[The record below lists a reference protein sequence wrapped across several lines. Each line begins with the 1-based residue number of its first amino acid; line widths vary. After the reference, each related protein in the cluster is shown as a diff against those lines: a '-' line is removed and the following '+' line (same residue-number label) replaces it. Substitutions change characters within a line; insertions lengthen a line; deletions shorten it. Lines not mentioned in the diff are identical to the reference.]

1 MITSSCWTVTGHYLN
16 TAAEDA
22 FADIDKVFSLTGERI
37 TDDRFSDVIKVNIEG
52 TNYYVKRY
60 TSGGKGL
67 RRYLGRSR
75 IRAEWENMLLF
86 HKLGVPAAKVVAYG
100 EQKSFTMLK
109 RGVLITEEVKNTL
122 DLSEVVYRKVDFLK
136 NKPWI
141 NSIIEQ
147 VASATKKLHQHGF
160 VHNDL
165 KWRNILVTQEEQ
177 PKIALIDCPGGS
189 KPPFP
194 FLERFKVKDLA
205 CLDKKAK
212 YHLSRSQRLKFYKLY
227 INKKNIDQ
235 KHKKQIRSILM
246 FFEGRE

>member
-1 MITSSCWTVTGHYLN
+1 MITSSCWTVTEPYLN

-60 TSGGKGL
+60 TSGGNGI
-67 RRYLGRSR
+67 RRYAGRSR

-86 HKLGVPAAKVVAYG
+86 HELGVPAAKVVAYG

-122 DLSEVVYRKVDFLK
+122 DLAEIVYRDVDFLK
-136 NKPWI
+136 DKSWV

-147 VASATKKLHQHGF
+147 VASAASKLHKNGF

-165 KWRNILVTQEEQ
+165 KWRNILVTQEEHPQ
-177 PKIALIDCPGGS
+177 IALIDCPGGS
-189 KPPFP
+189 KPFFP
-194 FLERFKVKDLA
+194 LLKRAIIKDLA

-212 YHLSRSQRLKFYKLY
+212 YNLTRSKRLQFYKQYEGCSKLTKRNKTE
-227 INKKNIDQ
+227 INK
-235 KHKKQIRSILM
+235 ILD

>member
-1 MITSSCWTVTGHYLN
+1 MN
-16 TAAEDA
+16 TAAEAA

-60 TSGGKGL
+60 TSGGNGL
-67 RRYLGRSR
+67 RRYAGRSR

-86 HKLGVPAAKVVAYG
+86 HELGVPAAKVVAYG

-122 DLSEVVYRKVDFLK
+122 DLAEIVYRDVDFLK
-136 NKPWI
+136 DKSWV

-147 VASATKKLHQHGF
+147 VASAASKLHKNGF

-165 KWRNILVTQEEQ
+165 KWRNILVTQEEHPQ
-177 PKIALIDCPGGS
+177 IALIDCPGGS
-189 KPPFP
+189 KPF
-194 FLERFKVKDLA
+194 FLLLERSIVKDLA
-205 CLDKKAK
+205 CLDKKGK
-212 YHLSRSQRLKFYKLY
+212 YHLSNSERMKFYKFY
-227 INKKNIDQ
+227 TGSKAISS
-235 KHKKQIRSILM
+235 KHKKQIKQILS

>member
-22 FADIDKVFSLTGERI
+22 FADIDKVFNLTGERI

-86 HKLGVPAAKVVAYG
+86 HQLGVPAAKVVAYG

-109 RGVLITEEVKNTL
+109 RGVLITEEVRNTL
-122 DLSEVVYRKVDFLK
+122 DLAEVVYRDVDFLK
-136 NKPWI
+136 SKQWM
-141 NSIIEQ
+141 NSVIEQ
-147 VASATKKLHQHGF
+147 VASAAKKLHTNGF

-165 KWRNILVTQEEQ
+165 KWRNILVTQEEH
-177 PKIALIDCPGGS
+177 PRIALIDCPGGS
-189 KPPFP
+189 KPLFP
-194 FLERFKVKDLA
+194 FLERSIVKDLA

-212 YHLSRSQRLKFYKLY
+212 YHLSKSERMRFYKFYTSSKV
-227 INKKNIDQ
+227 ITPKM
-235 KHKKQIRSILM
+235 KKQIRHVLS